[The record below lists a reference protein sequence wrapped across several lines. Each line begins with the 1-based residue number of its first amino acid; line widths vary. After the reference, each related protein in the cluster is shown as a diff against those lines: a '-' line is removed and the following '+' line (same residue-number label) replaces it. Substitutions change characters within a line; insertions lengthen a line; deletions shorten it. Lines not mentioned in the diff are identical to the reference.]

1 MATNP
6 DDDQDT
12 NKEVTE
18 EEFTP
23 FSVLLAR
30 DLIFMDWT
38 IQFGGQLLGLLLG
51 VILGFLF
58 GAQMGVLFGFGDSD
72 SIEFSAYLA
81 IQIGTILAVLAL
93 SVFYIQKMGIK
104 INTPKKIARKKLNI
118 LKIAFL
124 GLSFIF
130 ALAFLYNSALVPA
143 VHKIAGI
150 TVEPTTGEPG
160 TEPTPGVYV
169 DFKTTNQYIF
179 LLISIMLTVAVFALL
194 YAGIMYAIN
203 VKVNT
208 KIGVAIFSSTILL
221 TFYLLS
227 QGSIQSYIL
236 EAFSTKSYT
245 LLLVF
250 LTDLFYYLLV
260 SFITILV
267 YHLSRRIELSALL
280 LFIGYTFGYGA
291 PSNVV
296 LQIIA
301 LKWGFPNFS
310 DGITTTA
317 DILARTVEGIEYAGV
332 FGIVIYPFIFYRD
345 TAKFFKEFWIT
356 LKKQGLTLLVFTLV
370 VFVIELIIQAL
381 FNLIGS
387 IFISLIIF
395 IVLVFLVN
403 MFISARYGKQS
414 YTSLMKQM
422 TKQTLQMSEPII
434 PDIKKQVKFLE
445 RKTRR
450 REGVNIILGTTIPVA
465 IYFLIMYITTA
476 ITNVTPVATTIFLF
490 TAVPIS
496 IAVMSFTTV
505 FFFLRDPLIKGYFS
519 YPIKVL
525 LLLGTVSYFFYANY
539 GLVYNSLGIYPLI
552 ALVYVP
558 FIIIPLI
565 RKEKVGTLL
574 LSIAGENKH
583 KALKKLL
590 IRKDVNFDV
599 LEKTFYK
606 SPTIFRNWLALLLS
620 KRGKREPTLK
630 NLETSLTSS
639 FPLER
644 ATAALCFLYLN
655 EENILERIII
665 LLENDTEPR
674 VRNAIAYGLRYTVDI
689 HEELYK
695 RVIDSQHYEDDA
707 QVLQTLRETISIL
720 DQVFSSKLEEEEEI
734 GLEEI

>member
-1 MATNP
+1 MVANLE
-6 DDDQDT
+6 DDQIK
-12 NKEVTE
+12 NHKENEE

-23 FSVLLAR
+23 LSVILSR

-38 IQFGGQLLGLLLG
+38 VQFGGQILGMILG

-58 GAQMGVLFGFGDSD
+58 GANVGVLFGFGDSD
-72 SIEFSAYLA
+72 TIDFSFYLA

-104 INTPKKIARKKLNI
+104 INTPKKISRKKSNI
-118 LKIAFL
+118 AKISFF

-130 ALAFLYNSALVPA
+130 ALAYLYNSVLVPS

-150 TVEPTTGEPG
+150 TVEPGTGDPAPAPSG
-160 TEPTPGVYV
+160 LYV
-169 DFKTTNQYIF
+169 DFKTTNQYIL
-179 LLISIMLTVAVFALL
+179 LLISIMLGVAVFALL
-194 YAGIMYAIN
+194 YAGIMYSIN
-203 VKVNT
+203 MKVNT
-208 KIGVAIFSSTILL
+208 KVGVAIGSATILL

-267 YHLSRRIELSALL
+267 YHLSRRIELSILL
-280 LFIGYTFGYGA
+280 LFIGFTFGYGA

-296 LQIIA
+296 LQLIA

-317 DILARTVEGIEYAGV
+317 DIFARTVEGIEYAGV
-332 FGIVIYPFIFYRD
+332 FGIVLYPIIFYRD
-345 TAKFFKEFWIT
+345 SAKFFNQFWIT
-356 LKKQGLTLLVFTLV
+356 LKKQGLALLFFTIV
-370 VFVIELIIQAL
+370 VFAIELIIQIL
-381 FNLIGS
+381 FGS
-387 IFISLIIF
+387 LGIFFSLIIF

-414 YTSLMKQM
+414 YTGLMKQM
-422 TKQTLQMSEPII
+422 TLKTLQMSDPII
-434 PDIKKQVKFLE
+434 PNLKHQTKFLE
-445 RKTRR
+445 NKTRK
-450 REGVNIILGTTIPVA
+450 REWSTTILGTTIPVA
-465 IYFLIMYITTA
+465 IYFLVMYLTTA
-476 ITNVTPVATTIFLF
+476 ITITTPIGTSIFLF

-505 FFFLRDPLIKGYFS
+505 FYFSRDPLIKGYFS

-525 LLLGTVSYFFYANY
+525 LLLGDISYFFYASY
-539 GLVYNSLGIYPLI
+539 GLVYNISGVYPLI
-552 ALVYVP
+552 AITYIP
-558 FIIIPLI
+558 FILLPIV
-565 RKEKVGTLL
+565 RKEKIGTLL
-574 LSIAGENKH
+574 LAIAGENKQ
-583 KALKKLL
+583 KSLKKLL
-590 IRKDVNFDV
+590 LRKDINFNI
-599 LEKTFYK
+599 LEETYYK
-606 SPTIFRNWLALLLS
+606 SPTIFKNWLALLLT
-620 KRGKREPTLK
+620 KKGERETTLK
-630 NLETSLTSS
+630 NLETSLISN

-644 ATAALCFLYLN
+644 ATASLCFLYLN

-665 LLENDTEPR
+665 LLENDTDPR
-674 VRNAIAYGLRYTVDI
+674 VRNAIAYGLRYTEDI

-695 RVIDSQHYEDDA
+695 RVIDSQHYEDDS
-707 QVLQTLRETISIL
+707 QVLQTLKETISIL
-720 DQVFSSKLEEEEEI
+720 DQTFSSKLEEEEI